1 MAANERIVFD
11 QRHNSLCIPGNAI
24 IRFRRASIVEVCGN
38 FAIACRN
45 SQQNSW
51 RSARLCCNFRG
62 RYGPRRKSCDQR
74 DPRCVDVGRPCS
86 SKTRVRYAN
95 PGANITGVSVMG
107 TELDAK
113 GLEILAELLAARS
126 TIFLLADP
134 QPIAHIGMGA

>member
-1 MAANERIVFD
+1 MSEDLV
-11 QRHNSLCIPGNAI
+11 
-24 IRFRRASIVEVCGN
+24 RAKLVSDM
-38 FAIACRN
+38 R
-45 SQQNSW
+45 
-51 RSARLCCNFRG
+51 
-62 RYGPRRKSCDQR
+62 
-74 DPRCVDVGRPCS
+74 
-86 SKTRVRYAN
+86 N

>member
-1 MAANERIVFD
+1 MPLLDSDVRRLLKSAAISPSPAGTRS
-11 QRHNSLCIPGNAI
+11 RTRGAAPGCVATFGDATGLAVKAATNAI
-24 IRFRRASIVEVCGN
+24 PVVSMSEDLVRAKLVSDM
-38 FAIACRN
+38 R
-45 SQQNSW
+45 
-51 RSARLCCNFRG
+51 
-62 RYGPRRKSCDQR
+62 
-74 DPRCVDVGRPCS
+74 
-86 SKTRVRYAN
+86 N